1 MVLASAIAFSGC
13 KEELNLPD
21 QPLENY
27 TRIYMPQAVNGPI
40 KYDFSNSD
48 SIGRPI
54 IYGANYGGA
63 GYPDKD
69 ITVNFNVDESLL
81 DSFNRA
87 NNTSYLLLPSRSYTM
102 ESATGVIKKG
112 ELATSPF
119 KIIVRTSGDNA
130 PPDMSKTY
138 LLPVKIT
145 DASATINQALRIH
158 FCIVSIV
165 PTPFDRKGWNIINFS
180 SQESNG
186 EGANNGRAIFILDNN
201 INTFWHSQW
210 QGNQPGPPHH
220 VTIDMGEAKKVSG
233 ATFVA
238 RQGVNSGRPN
248 EIQIFLSNDNV
259 NWEPA
264 FEGNLLNDG
273 ALQKIFFSHAKTGR
287 YVKLQIN
294 SAFSSNLVHLAE
306 FNLF

>member
-1 MVLASAIAFSGC
+1 MVFTGC
-13 KEELNLPD
+13 KEELNLPE

-27 TRIYMPQAVNGPI
+27 IKIYMPQAINGPV
-40 KYDFSNSD
+40 KYDFSTGD
-48 SIGRPI
+48 TTARPI

-69 ITVNFNVDESLL
+69 ITVNFSIDGAAV

-87 NNTSYLLLPSRSYTM
+87 NNTNYALLPVKSYTL
-102 ESATGVIKKG
+102 ESTVGVIKKG
-112 ELATSPF
+112 ELATTPF
-119 KIIVRTSGDNA
+119 KIMVNTTGVNA
-130 PPDMSKTY
+130 PDDLSKTY

-145 DASATINQALRIH
+145 DAALTVNPAMRTH
-158 FCIVSIV
+158 FCIISIV
-165 PTPFDRKGWNIINFS
+165 PTPFNRSGWNIVDLS

-210 QGNQPGPPHH
+210 QGAQPQPPHY
-220 VTIDMGEAKKVSG
+220 VTIDMGAEKRVSG

-238 RQGVNSGRPN
+238 RQGVSGGRPN
-248 EIQIFLSNDNV
+248 EVQILLSNNGTT
-259 NWEPA
+259 WELA
-264 FEGNLLNDG
+264 FESTLLNDG
-273 ALQKIFFSHAKTGR
+273 ASQKRFFTQAKTGR
-287 YVKLQIN
+287 FVKLQIN
-294 SAFSSNLVHLAE
+294 SSFSSNLTHLAE